1 MADADA
7 DGQGASAGDQPPAKD
22 LNGSVGLTRSEAAS
36 KLGVSVKN
44 FPKNL
49 QITKASIA
57 TARSLTSEFST
68 LIAVVLVLFIVH
80 QLFLWVDQDPDTAF
94 QRAALFLEV
103 VEVVWDTVG
112 IAWNAATDIVNS
124 AVIPIWNAGSFYIVE
139 PAVVLVLE
147 VFSLAFARKH
157 WTGLYD
163 EADFPYAGFDCLKD
177 ELSAE
182 WCGKIIDTSN
192 TSNHT
197 NTAHSSLAQLP

>member
-1 MADADA
+1 M
-7 DGQGASAGDQPPAKD
+7 
-22 LNGSVGLTRSEAAS
+22 
-36 KLGVSVKN
+36 
-44 FPKNL
+44 
-49 QITKASIA
+49 
-57 TARSLTSEFST
+57 
-68 LIAVVLVLFIVH
+68 
-80 QLFLWVDQDPDTAF
+80 DQDPDTAF